1 MITSRYYHACGKFKM
16 GDQMVLIV
24 AGGYNLDS
32 VEFFPLNETNWIT
45 GNAFIYLIKITFVN

>member
-1 MITSRYYHACGKFKM
+1 MITSRGRHACGKFKM

-24 AGGYNLDS
+24 AGYDTS
-32 VEFFPLNETNWIT
+32 VEFLLLNETNWIT

>member
-1 MITSRYYHACGKFKM
+1 MINQRYGHACGKFKM

-24 AGGYNLDS
+24 AGYDTS
-32 VEFFPLNETNWIT
+32 VEFLQLNETNWIR